1 MLLPRMFENDFTDDL
16 FNSVFSMPFAYE
28 NNSKG
33 KMKMKSDL
41 KEFDDKY
48 ELSLQL
54 PGFQKEDIKAEL
66 KNGYL
71 TVSAAH
77 TQINDQSEENSSYVW
92 KESFSGQYVRSFY
105 VGKEIGQEDIKAS
118 FNNGELKLSVPKVEK
133 KPEVMESKYISIE
146 G

>member
-1 MLLPRMFENDFTDDL
+1 MFERDFTDDL
-16 FNSVFSMPFAYE
+16 FDSVFSLPFAYE
-28 NNSKG
+28 NSSKG

-54 PGFQKEDIKAEL
+54 PGFEKEDIKAEL

-71 TVSAAH
+71 TVSATHAE
-77 TQINDQSEENSSYVW
+77 TQDKSEKSGAYVW
-92 KESFSGQYVRSFY
+92 KESFSGQFVRSFY
-105 VGKEIGQEDIKAS
+105 VGKDVKQEEIKAS
-118 FNNGELKLSVPKVEK
+118 FVNGELKLSVPKVEE
-133 KPEVMESKYISIE
+133 KPEIQDSKYIAIE